1 MTVPSRMTRRR
12 VLTATAASLAAPS
25 LLAQQRFTMKMGT
38 PGVEDVGVA
47 WMRAVKAGVE
57 SRSNGRI
64 RVEIYPANQLGPLPR
79 VVEGVAL
86 GTVEFA
92 LPAAGFVTGLEPRFM
107 VLDSPGLFDDIAHA
121 QRVLTDPAIRKR
133 LSAYGSGKGIEPL
146 SVFAYSPLTLL
157 SHKPVRT
164 LGDLKGMKLR
174 VPGAAA
180 LHIEPIKHFGGVP
193 VSVPPSDMLPALQN
207 RTLDG
212 LVGSPFIWIP
222 NKYYDV
228 AKHQTYLPGSYL
240 MAAGIANRNWL
251 KSLGPELEAIVREEA
266 HKADALISTQGVSDT
281 QKAIGVWESNGGTN
295 HFFSKADATQYFK
308 EVGTVAERVSN
319 ADPVLKDEFAVL
331 SEAARRHRQPS

>member
-1 MTVPSRMTRRR
+1 MSLSPTISRRKL
-12 VLTATAASLAAPS
+12 LTATAASLATPA
-25 LLAQQRFTMKMGT
+25 LFAQQKFTMKMGT
-38 PGVEDVGVA
+38 PGVDDVGVA

-64 RVEIYPANQLGPLPR
+64 KVELYLANQLGPLPR
-79 VVEGVAL
+79 VIEGVAL

-107 VLDSPGLFDDIAHA
+107 VLDSPGMFDDIAHA
-121 QRVLTDPAIRKR
+121 QRVLTDPAIRQR
-133 LSAYGSGKGIEPL
+133 MSAYGNGKGIEPL

-164 LGDLKGMKLR
+164 LADMKGMKLR

-207 RTLDG
+207 KTLDG

-228 AKHQTYLPGSYL
+228 AKHLTYLPGSYL
-240 MAAGIANRNWL
+240 MAAGIVSRNWL

-266 HKADALISTQGVSDT
+266 HKADALITSVGVTDT
-281 QKAIGVWESNGGTN
+281 QKALSVWESNGGQN
-295 HFFSKADATQYFK
+295 HFFSKDEAAQYFR
-308 EVGTVAERVSN
+308 EVGAVAQRVSN
-319 ADPVLKDEFAVL
+319 ADPVLKDEFAAL
-331 SEAARRHRQPS
+331 SAAAKRYRQTS

>member
-1 MTVPSRMTRRR
+1 MSHTSLISRRS
-12 VLTATAASLAAPS
+12 VLTATAVTLAAPA
-25 LLAQQRFTMKMGT
+25 LLAQQKFTMKMGT
-38 PGVEDVGVA
+38 PGVDDVGVA

-64 RVEIYPANQLGPLPR
+64 KVEIYPANQLGPLPR

-121 QRVLTDPAIRKR
+121 QRVLTDPAIRQR

-164 LGDLKGMKLR
+164 LADLKGMKVR

-180 LHIEPIKHFGGVP
+180 LHIEPLKHFGVVP
-193 VSVPPSDMLPALQN
+193 MSVPPSDMLPALQN
-207 RTLDG
+207 KTLDG

-222 NKYYDV
+222 NKYYDI
-228 AKHQTYLPGSYL
+228 AQHLTYLPGSYL
-240 MAAGIANRNWL
+240 MATGIASRTWL

-266 HKADALISTQGVSDT
+266 HKADALITTQGVADT
-281 QKAIGVWESNGGTN
+281 QKALGVWEKNGGQN
-295 HFFSKADATQYFK
+295 HFFSAAEAAQYFK

-319 ADPVLKDEFAVL
+319 ADPVLKDEFAAL
-331 SEAARRHRQPS
+331 QAAARKHRQPT